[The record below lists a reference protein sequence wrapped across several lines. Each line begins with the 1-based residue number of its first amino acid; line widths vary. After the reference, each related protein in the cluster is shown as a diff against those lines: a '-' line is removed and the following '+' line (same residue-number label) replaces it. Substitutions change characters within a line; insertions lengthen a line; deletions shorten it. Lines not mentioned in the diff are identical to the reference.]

1 MSNQTKVYANR
12 KQVATLF
19 SKLWFATLFVFL
31 TCSQVVAQTAPSE
44 KQVTYLLPD
53 GRLLP
58 PEKMDSL
65 EQAWGKGRI
74 RFRHNA
80 EDDAKGIM
88 HLVRLTDQIKQQLDA
103 QEAQRRQAFEAM
115 RNKPAPDFTLTD
127 LQGNRWSIRALRGKV
142 VVLNFWFTSCAP
154 CIQEMPEL
162 NKLTKAYDPNDV
174 VFLALTF
181 NKDDQVRT
189 FLKKRAFDYTL
200 LPGSQEVDQNYHISS
215 WPTSMVIDRD
225 GTIKFITQSSP
236 KIREELGAAIEAL
249 L

>member
-1 MSNQTKVYANR
+1 MNNQTNIYADR
-12 KQVATLF
+12 KQVAALSF
-19 SKLWFATLFVFL
+19 KLCFATLFVFL
-31 TCSQVVAQTAPSE
+31 TCSQLMAQTSPSE
-44 KQVTYLLPD
+44 KQVTYLLPN
-53 GRLLP
+53 GHVLP

-80 EDDAKGIM
+80 EDDAKGII

-103 QEAQRRQAFEAM
+103 QEEQRRQAYEAM
-115 RNKPAPDFTLTD
+115 RNKSAPDFTLTD
-127 LQGNRWSIRALRGKV
+127 LQGKRWSLRALRGKV

-162 NKLTKAYDPNDV
+162 NKLTKAYNPNDV

-181 NKDDQVRT
+181 NKGDQVRT
-189 FLKKRAFDYTL
+189 FLKKRAFDYIL
-200 LPGSQEVDQNYHISS
+200 LPGSQEADQNYHISS
-215 WPTSMVIDRD
+215 WPTSMVIDRE
-225 GTIKFITQSSP
+225 GTIKFITQLSP